1 MPAPVRSRAPSRGGP
16 RRILRGVLEWTL
28 VGVVTL
34 AVCELALRL
43 VLDIQPLTTEAL
55 VWQHHPRWGWSHRPG
70 SEDLFVK
77 PGCRQQVRI
86 NSLGLREREIGH
98 EKTPGVF
105 RILALGD
112 SFVAGFEVAAED
124 VFTRAAE
131 RWLNEHGARVEFV
144 NAGHRGWGTDQSL
157 LFLGDEGVR
166 YAPDL
171 VLYQWTEND
180 RDDIATVHRPFRRF
194 GKGWFDLDP
203 AGGLV
208 LRGVPV
214 PEFPYDH
221 NLRVGEDGEVH
232 ELPVSRGVRAQMW
245 IRDHTVVRSSTATA
259 LVLIASALPQL
270 RAGLGRAGSYGDFR
284 DAAFALDRGTRLF
297 RVTAALVTEM
307 RRVSRE
313 AGAEFRMLGPQG
325 GWAAALKDAAGL
337 PDLGEHA
344 RYRAS
349 IPEGARTQIPLD
361 PHMNALGHRLYGEA
375 LARALVEDGLVPTPP
390 PGASAAAGER

>member
-1 MPAPVRSRAPSRGGP
+1 MSAADRSRAPSRRGR
-16 RRILRGVLEWTL
+16 RRILRGVVEWTL

-77 PGCRQQVRI
+77 PGCRQQIRI

-98 EKTPGVF
+98 EKPPGVF
-105 RILALGD
+105 RVLVLGD
-112 SFVAGFEVAAED
+112 SFVAGFEVAPED
-124 VFTRAAE
+124 VFTRVAE
-131 RWLNEHGARVEFV
+131 RWLNERGARVEFV

-157 LFLGDEGVR
+157 LFLRDEGVR

-180 RDDIATVHRPFRRF
+180 RDDNATAHRPFRRF
-194 GKGWFDLDP
+194 GKGWFDLAP
-203 AGGLV
+203 RGGLV
-208 LRGVPV
+208 LHGVPV
-214 PEFPYDH
+214 PEYPYEQ
-221 NLRVGEDGEVH
+221 NLRVGDDGGIH

-284 DAAFALDRGTRLF
+284 DAAFELDRETRLF
-297 RVTAALVTEM
+297 RVTAALVREM
-307 RRVSRE
+307 QRVSRE
-313 AGAEFRMLGPQG
+313 AGAEFRMLGPPG
-325 GWAAALKDAAGL
+325 GWAAALKEAAGL
-337 PDLGEHA
+337 PDLGEHPQ
-344 RYRAS
+344 YRAS
-349 IPEGARTQIPLD
+349 IPEGARTQVPLD
-361 PHMNALGHRLYGEA
+361 PHMNELGHRLYGEA
-375 LARALVEDGLVPTPP
+375 LARALVESGLVPTAPP
-390 PGASAAAGER
+390 AATALRVR

>member
-1 MPAPVRSRAPSRGGP
+1 VGAV
-16 RRILRGVLEWTL
+16 TL
-28 VGVVTL
+28 V
-34 AVCELALRL
+34 VCELALRL
-43 VLDIQPLTTEAL
+43 VLGIQPLTTEAL
-55 VWQHHPRWGWSHRPG
+55 VWQHHPRWGWSHRPN

-77 PGCRQQVRI
+77 PGCRQEIRI
-86 NSLGLREREIGH
+86 NSRGLREREIGH
-98 EKTPGVF
+98 EKPPGTF

-112 SFVAGFEVAAED
+112 SFVAGFEVAPED

-131 RWLNEHGARVEFV
+131 RWLNERGVRVEFV

-157 LFLGDEGVR
+157 LFLEDEGVR
-166 YAPDL
+166 YRPDL

-180 RDDIATVHRPFRRF
+180 RDDNATVHRPFRRF

-203 AGGLV
+203 RGALEV
-208 LRGVPV
+208 RGVPV
-214 PEFPYDH
+214 PEFPYEQ

-270 RAGLGRAGSYGDFR
+270 RASLGKAGSYGDFR
-284 DAAFALDRGTRLF
+284 DASFELDRETRLF
-297 RVTAALVTEM
+297 RVTAALVGEM

-313 AGAEFRMLGPQG
+313 AGAEFRLLGPQG
-325 GWAAALKDAAGL
+325 SWASALKDAVGL
-337 PDLGEHA
+337 PELGEHA
-344 RYRAS
+344 LYRAS

-361 PHMNALGHRLYGEA
+361 PHMNELGHRLYGEA
-375 LARALVEDGLVPTPP
+375 LARALVEHGLVPT
-390 PGASAAAGER
+390 AAPAATALRVAPR